1 VYVGQT
7 RRVRADRLLSL
18 VLLLRHRGLMTAS
31 ALARELEVSPRT
43 VLRDVDA
50 LSTAGVPVY
59 ARRGPEGG
67 FALLDGWSTDLTGLT
82 HDEARA
88 LLVAGSRAPT
98 PALAAAMRKVVAA
111 LPDAQRAAATR
122 AAGRVVQ
129 RPERM
134 LRDAPR
140 DTDSRVLRA
149 VQEAVFANR
158 RLRLDYA
165 ARGEDEPRRRTVDP
179 VGLVDAGGQW
189 YLLATRDGADRTY
202 RLSRVRAAEVL
213 DEPAA
218 PAGDVDVE
226 ALWDARRARF
236 RAGLAVLPA
245 RIRLPA
251 ARRGDL
257 PGTVTVDAEHPD
269 GDDPGALVLDVRFG
283 DPAHAGKVLWEL
295 APHVELLAPP
305 ELRAALADRAA
316 ATAARYAAPAPGDRD
331 R

>member
-1 VYVGQT
+1 
-7 RRVRADRLLSL
+7 
-18 VLLLRHRGLMTAS
+18 M
-31 ALARELEVSPRT
+31 
-43 VLRDVDA
+43 
-50 LSTAGVPVY
+50 
-59 ARRGPEGG
+59 
-67 FALLDGWSTDLTGLT
+67 
-82 HDEARA
+82 
-88 LLVAGSRAPT
+88 
-98 PALAAAMRKVVAA
+98 
-111 LPDAQRAAATR
+111 
-122 AAGRVVQ
+122 
-129 RPERM
+129 
-134 LRDAPR
+134 
-140 DTDSRVLRA
+140 
-149 VQEAVFANR
+149 
-158 RLRLDYA
+158 
-165 ARGEDEPRRRTVDP
+165 
-179 VGLVDAGGQW
+179 
-189 YLLATRDGADRTY
+189 
-202 RLSRVRAAEVL
+202 RAAEVL
-213 DEPAA
+213 DEPAT